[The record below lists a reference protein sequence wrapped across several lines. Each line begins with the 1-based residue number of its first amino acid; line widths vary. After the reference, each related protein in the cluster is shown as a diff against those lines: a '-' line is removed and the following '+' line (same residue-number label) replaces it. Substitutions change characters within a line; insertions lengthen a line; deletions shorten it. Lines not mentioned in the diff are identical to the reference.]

1 MKAFLILISLISNAN
16 SLQDIEKSVKG
27 KDNCIIKTN
36 DGICLS
42 KNPHQ
47 EISTGPVN
55 VDVTIGIVEI
65 TDIDDVHNNVEM
77 TALILVAWNSSLF
90 QSQQNFSHKY
100 IQRGWQDKIWYPEME
115 IDRLV
120 DLQLFKIE
128 RRPASKLSRYHF
140 MQV

>member
-1 MKAFLILISLISNAN
+1 MKENNTYKNIFWFYVQMNHLI
-16 SLQDIEKSVKG
+16 V
-27 KDNCIIKTN
+27 
-36 DGICLS
+36 
-42 KNPHQ
+42 
-47 EISTGPVN
+47 VN
-55 VDVTIGIVEI
+55 KV
-65 TDIDDVHNNVEM
+65 
-77 TALILVAWNSSLF
+77 